1 MAISVRAITAPVSDS
16 SSPYATAKPTGTL
29 QGDLMIASVVVTSEV
44 PEQILPPAGWYAVR
58 GGGINGEDN
67 ISTWYKV
74 AGASEPSSYDF
85 TGVASATAGIGMI
98 SLYGSGPL
106 HIDDVAAQVNAS
118 GDRVCPSVDFSAAG
132 LMVCFVACRSSLGAT
147 PPGGATEHWDAT
159 ISGNR
164 SGCYTAAVGAAG
176 ASGTLTATGS
186 TAVSKCVSVAV
197 VEAATTYE
205 GVRLRS
211 HATAGPSSGSSIA
224 VTMPSDIVAGDVL
237 VAHLTLLLDRT
248 VTTPSGWTLQANL
261 ATTGAMRVYTKV
273 AESGDA
279 GGTLTISFSGGS
291 TTVSLAVSAWW
302 SPEGYTLQVGQVA
315 MASASA
321 AASIT
326 FPSVTSTA
334 DGAALVM
341 LASRAAT
348 IQYQLVNEI
357 DMWKHYDFGVSSIR
371 AAMFGEYLLA
381 VGATGTRAAAPTS
394 GTTSADMVS
403 LLIEPVREGILFDG
417 VDLRDYLTS
426 WKLES
431 TVRVAPTTVV
441 TSQASEQIPILSD
454 WLFTCAGTWAVAVDN
469 VFGAACA
476 SSQTADSA
484 LFVEIEQ
491 AVAYESDTAYVAR
504 YKAPVATID
513 GALLFEATIAISG
526 APTRSVL

>member
-1 MAISVRAITAPVSDS
+1 MSISVRAVTTPAGDA
-16 SSPYATAKPTGTL
+16 SSPYNVAKPTGTL
-29 QGDLMIASVVVTSEV
+29 EGDLMIASVVVVSEAV
-44 PEQILPPAGWYAVR
+44 DQVLPPVGWYAVP

-67 ISTWYKV
+67 VSAWYKV

-85 TGVASATAGIGMI
+85 TSVASTTAGIGII

-106 HIDDVAAQVNAS
+106 RIDDVATQVNAS
-118 GDRVCPSVDFSAAG
+118 GDRVCPSVDFTAAG

-147 PPGGATEHWDAT
+147 PPGGATEQWDAT

-186 TAVSKCVSVAV
+186 SAVSKCVSVAV
-197 VEAATTYE
+197 VEAETTYE
-205 GVRLRS
+205 GVRYRS
-211 HATAGPSSGSSIA
+211 YASAGPSSGSSIA
-224 VTMPSDIVAGDVL
+224 VTMPSDIVAGDML
-237 VAHLTLLLDRT
+237 VAHMTILLDRT

-279 GGTLTISFSGGS
+279 GATLTISFTGGS

-302 SPEGYTLQVGQVA
+302 SPEGFTLQVGQVA
-315 MASASA
+315 TASASA

-326 FPSVTSTA
+326 FPPVTSTA
-334 DGAALVM
+334 EGSALVM
-341 LASRAAT
+341 LTSKAAT
-348 IQYQLVNEI
+348 IQYQLTNEI
-357 DMWKHYDFGVSSIR
+357 DMWKRYDFGVSSIR
-371 AAMFGEYLLA
+371 AAMFSEYLLA
-381 VGATGTRAAAPTS
+381 VGVTGTRAAVPTS

-403 LLIEPVREGILFDG
+403 LLIEAVREGILFDG

-431 TVRVAPTTVV
+431 TVRVAPTTVLS
-441 TSQASEQIPILSD
+441 SQAGEQIPILSD
-454 WLFTCAGTWAVAVDN
+454 WLFTCAGLWAVAVDN
-469 VFGAACA
+469 IFGAACA
-476 SSQTADSA
+476 SNQDADSS
-484 LFVEIEQ
+484 LFVEIDM
-491 AVAYESDTAYVAR
+491 AVAYESETAYVAR
-504 YKAPVATID
+504 YKAPIATID
-513 GALLFEATIAISG
+513 GALAWEATIAISG